1 MLHSLAMSSS
11 SPLIASHAAL
21 EDLRGRLDGVPAIGL
36 DTEFLR
42 ERTYRAELCLLQLT
56 TPQGP
61 VCVDP
66 LALGELE
73 LLRGLLGT
81 SGPLKVLHAARQ
93 DLEVLA
99 PLVGA
104 VGPLFDTQVAA
115 ALAGHPA
122 QVGYAE
128 LVRRLLERELPKAHT
143 RTDWSRRPLAPE
155 QIEYALDDVR
165 YLLPLQERLTAEIES
180 LGRAE
185 WLAEE
190 LAALTT
196 PAGVGIDPELAWQRF
211 KGVEN
216 WDAGRLALLRALP
229 DSFPEKCPELD
240 LSGADRE
247 LMNVFP
253 QLLAALESLP
263 DSEEVKSVWRTIL
276 GAQIFDIERFP
287 SGGDSAPAFPLSP
300 EELSDYTSKV
310 AGSVGEFWTR
320 ICFKKIPGYS
330 ARAWEEMLPLAQR
343 FGQGLQLVNILRD
356 RRADAARGRVYIPDE
371 RFYAEMQNAAEL
383 LDAGREYAA
392 GVVPRLMRSACLLP
406 LELGR
411 KTLALVAEHP
421 LGENLK
427 VPRLE
432 VWGAF
437 LRTLFAKPS

>member
-81 SGPLKVLHAARQ
+81 AGPLKVLHAARQ

-165 YLLPLQERLTAEIES
+165 YLVPLQERLTAEIEA

-216 WDAGRLALLRALP
+216 WDAGRLALLRTLAAWRERRAIAKNRPRGWILDDTVLREMVQRVPRDRATLSSINEIPEGVVKHSGEELLTMIEAVGISDPPPPLPRRERPDPQFIALVKRL
-229 DSFPEKCPELD
+229 SEVVQASGRELNLAPEVLATRRDLEEIARGTEPEIVLQGWRVGV
-240 LSGADRE
+240 LADR
-247 LMNVFP
+247 LR
-253 QLLAALESLP
+253 AA
-263 DSEEVKSVWRTIL
+263 
-276 GAQIFDIERFP
+276 A
-287 SGGDSAPAFPLSP
+287 
-300 EELSDYTSKV
+300 
-310 AGSVGEFWTR
+310 
-320 ICFKKIPGYS
+320 
-330 ARAWEEMLPLAQR
+330 
-343 FGQGLQLVNILRD
+343 
-356 RRADAARGRVYIPDE
+356 
-371 RFYAEMQNAAEL
+371 
-383 LDAGREYAA
+383 
-392 GVVPRLMRSACLLP
+392 
-406 LELGR
+406 
-411 KTLALVAEHP
+411 
-421 LGENLK
+421 
-427 VPRLE
+427 
-432 VWGAF
+432 
-437 LRTLFAKPS
+437 